1 MKSKNREPETV
12 SRERVRQALDEA
24 QQLLDAGHLT
34 QAEEALRPLTMYS
47 PSARDEI
54 HAEVGGA
61 GVGKLKRVKRLT
73 HKRRPGKSPQ
83 QIRQHYAL
91 LVHRGKSKQAAAYFS
106 RHADDIMKGLLAK
119 PVEVHEQGDPLPHYK
134 PDLAG
139 LATHFEQLNAAYKA
153 EMLRRYR
160 IKKQDKELRKDG
172 SYLAKSM
179 RKRLRAKHKSVFTT
193 PDPERPIQPDAL
205 FTTAAKLDGRSGIRK
220 QVAVKTKNITD
231 IQDSMAEERRK
242 ARAAKKEEPLPP
254 CSACGSTE
262 SCNCSPDTYYNPW
275 INR

>member
-1 MKSKNREPETV
+1 MGEEPLSKMKSKNRKPETV
-12 SRERVRQALDEA
+12 SLAREGRLLAEA
-24 QQLLDAGHLT
+24 QQLLDAGHISL
-34 QAEEALRPLTMYS
+34 AEKVLRPLAMPS

-73 HKRRPGKSPQ
+73 HKRRAGKSPQ

-91 LVHRGKSKQAAAYFS
+91 LVHRGKTKQAAAYFS

-119 PVEVHEQGDPLPHYK
+119 PVEVHENTAPLPDHK

-153 EMLRRYR
+153 EMLRRYK
-160 IKKQDKELRKDG
+160 IKQQDKELRKDG

-193 PDPERPIQPDAL
+193 PDPERPIKPAAL
-205 FTTAAKLDGRSGIRK
+205 RTTAPKLDGRSGIRK
-220 QVAVKTKNITD
+220 EVAKKSKAITSID
-231 IQDSMAEERRK
+231 KRMAEERRK
-242 ARAAKKEEPLPP
+242 AKAAKKEEPAPVMRHH
-254 CSACGSTE
+254 TE
-262 SCNCSPDTYYNPW
+262 PNPW
-275 INR
+275 LNR